1 MSAPAPAAPAAA
13 VGRLE
18 DGLPTVCVCALGLG
32 DVLFCTPA
40 LALLRQALPNS
51 PIGFVC
57 QAPFRDTLRNNPD
70 VDRTHGMPGSKR
82 GFRRRLAGRRLSRE
96 LAPFGYRQA
105 IVFYEHKDV
114 AGWLAKAGVP
124 EGRIFVSPGRT
135 DIHRRQK
142 HYGFTASLLARGG
155 APGPL
160 RIFPDE
166 ACRREARALL
176 PEALASGSRR
186 YVVAHI
192 GNSTFRRRR
201 FRTGGSRIAHR
212 AWPLENWQACLP
224 LLVRETGLD
233 LVLTGSAK
241 EGEIAEQLL
250 AGVDPELRERIH
262 NVAGRTPPLR
272 LAALLEPAAAFIGA
286 DTGPTH
292 FAAAV
297 GTPTVGLYGPTDPI
311 ETEPLSPDPGRVI
324 VLRTGIH
331 CSPCDRVV
339 RKRCHDNL
347 CLREIG
353 APQVVAAVQ
362 ELIRRC
368 A

>member
-1 MSAPAPAAPAAA
+1 VSAPDAAA
-13 VGRLE
+13 GRARLE
-18 DGLPTVCVCALGLG
+18 DGLPVLGVCPLGLG

-40 LALLRQALPNS
+40 LALLREALPGS
-51 PIGFVC
+51 QIGFVC
-57 QAPFRDTLRNNPD
+57 RDGFRDTLRNNPD
-70 VDRTHGMPGSKR
+70 VDRTHAMPEPKR
-82 GFRRRLAGRRLSRE
+82 GLARRLAVRRLAAE

-114 AGWLAKAGVP
+114 EDWLARAGVP
-124 EGRIFVSPGRT
+124 SDRIFVSPGRT

-142 HYGFTASLLARGG
+142 HYGFTASLLGRTGT
-155 APGPL
+155 PGPL

-176 PEALASGSRR
+176 PEALASGRAR

-201 FRTGGSRIAHR
+201 FRTGGSRISHR
-212 AWPLENWQACLP
+212 AWPLENWRECLP
-224 LLVRETGLD
+224 LLVRETDLD

-250 AGVDPELRERIH
+250 AGAPPELRARIH

-297 GTPTVGLYGPTDPI
+297 GTPTVGLYGPTDLV
-311 ETEPLSPDPGRVI
+311 ETAPLSPDPERVI
-324 VLRTGIH
+324 ALRTGIH
-331 CSPCDRVV
+331 CSPCDRAV
-339 RKRCHDNL
+339 RKRCFDNL

-353 APQVVAAVQ
+353 APTVVAAVQ
-362 ELIRRC
+362 ELIRRGR
-368 A
+368 